1 MRSSPVHPGRFNA
14 CLLAAPVLL
23 VGLGATV
30 VWLASSRAV
39 EAKAAESPSEGAA
52 KARDLVLDLGSGVS
66 MKLVLIRAGT
76 FIMGSPEISPLDKRL
91 RRTNAEQPLHEV
103 TIRSDF
109 YLGAFEVTR
118 GQFAAFAADT
128 GYKTEAERDGWAFA
142 WDGRKWDKVEGASWR
157 SVGFDQTDD
166 HPVLCVSWADAVV
179 FCDWLTRKG
188 RHPVRL
194 PTETEWEYGCRA
206 GSTAAFCWGDDPK
219 DGKGCC
225 NAADETGRKK
235 YRAWR
240 AAPWDDG
247 YVFTAPV
254 GTFRANRFG
263 LHDMHG
269 NVWEW
274 CSDNVAEPGAGG
286 AAYGGGKR
294 EGRAVHRVIRGGSW
308 MSTPGRC
315 RSAFR
320 AVIPPVGEGCDNI
333 VGFRVAADA
342 GPAAGNPTP

>member
-1 MRSSPVHPGRFNA
+1 MTSPGIHARRAGGAV
-14 CLLAAPVLL
+14 LAVPILFVA
-23 VGLGATV
+23 LGAAV
-30 VWLASSRAV
+30 VSLAFSREV
-39 EAKAAESPSEGAA
+39 ETRAAESPSEGAA
-52 KARDLVLDLGSGVS
+52 KAKDLVLDLGNGVS
-66 MKLVLIRAGT
+66 MKLVLIRAGK
-76 FIMGSPEISPLDKRL
+76 FIMGSPEASPLDKRL
-91 RRTNAEQPLHEV
+91 RRTAAEQPLHEV

-118 GQFAAFAADT
+118 GQFAAFVADT
-128 GYKTEAERDGWAFA
+128 GYKTDAERDGWAFA

-166 HPVLCVSWADAVV
+166 HPVLCVSWGDAVI

-235 YRAWR
+235 FRAWR

-254 GTFRANRFG
+254 GTFQANRFG

-269 NVWEW
+269 NVFEW
-274 CSDNVAEPGAGG
+274 CSDNVAQPDAGG
-286 AAYGGGKR
+286 APYGGGKQ
-294 EGRAVHRVIRGGSW
+294 ENRAAHRVIRGGSW
-308 MSTPGRC
+308 LSTPGRC
-315 RSAFR
+315 RAAFR
-320 AVIPPVGEGCDNI
+320 VVIPPVGEGCDNI
-333 VGFRVAADA
+333 VGFRVAADLP
-342 GPAAGNPTP
+342 PAAQGPTP

>member
-1 MRSSPVHPGRFNA
+1 MRLSPVRPGRSKV
-14 CLLAAPVLL
+14 CLLAAAVLL
-23 VGLGATV
+23 VGVGVTV
-30 VWLASSRAV
+30 VSPASWRSV
-39 EAKAAESPSEGAA
+39 EAKGAELASEGAA
-52 KARDLVLDLGSGVS
+52 KAGGLVLDHGNGVS
-66 MKLVLIRAGT
+66 MQLVRIRAGT
-76 FIMGSPEISPLDKRL
+76 FIMGSPEVSALAKRH
-91 RRTNAEQPLHEV
+91 RRTAAEQPLHEV
-103 TIRSDF
+103 TIGSDF

-118 GQFAAFAADT
+118 GQFAAFVADT
-128 GYKTEAERDGWAFA
+128 GYKTDAERDGRGFA
-142 WDGRKWDKVEGASWR
+142 WEGRKWDKVEGASWR
-157 SVGFDQTDD
+157 NPGFSQTDD
-166 HPVLCVSWADAVV
+166 HPVLCVSWGDAVI

-188 RHPVRL
+188 RQPVRL
-194 PTETEWEYGCRA
+194 PTETQWEYACRA
-206 GSTAAFCWGDDPK
+206 GSTAAYCWGDDPK

-235 YRAWR
+235 YRAWG

-274 CSDNVAEPGAGG
+274 CSDNVAQADGGG

-294 EGRAVHRVIRGGSW
+294 ERGGVHRVIRGGSW
-308 MSTPGRC
+308 LSTPGRC

-320 AVIPPVGEGCDNI
+320 AVIPPVGEGCDNV

-342 GPAAGNPTP
+342 VPAARRSTP